1 MKSKLF
7 DYVKEKALDDNTK
20 NINVYIQD
28 KNEPAII
35 NAFYQKNIRS
45 LSPSE
50 LAKYFLTPLFNTQIT
65 HSEFY
70 KLVLKKIDEY
80 QKKDLKPAPYLMVHN
95 TYESIAE
102 LVAQLEL
109 GYSPILINGHEY
121 MNKTSR
127 EMHLADQD
135 EIVKE
140 KRIDDYYE
148 HIPYIYDKLQKTMND
163 IQKSLIINDHK
174 EGSIGILSSGSTG
187 NPKIVF
193 VPEEKIINNILSSK
207 YANEKRSLYNTSS
220 VSNVSGLV
228 TNVFMPFVLDR
239 AICHLSDSFSFDEAL
254 NCTDI
259 YLPRNFIDSLPNNY
273 ENVYNRIKRI
283 FILGGVNNLDIVRTV
298 RDKINLGENTFVNVY
313 GCTECGGLI
322 SEFEEKDFDELTINH
337 FDVKDDYV
345 IYGYRYPDGR
355 VEGGSLYKDSKSLLH
370 NIGDIKGL
378 VRRDIKVIPCGRLSE
393 NKIKIDG
400 INIGECIVDGYHT
413 GDIGV
418 VFNDKIY
425 ILGRKEALEK
435 QQIAGVRDAS
445 ISASA
450 GYTCSTITNEYGN
463 LCIVVK
469 YNINDDKEDKTLYFR
484 NLITK
489 SKDIKDKIIKAHN
502 LYDVVFLTDDKFIE
516 SPGLKKPI
524 TSSIEIYLDYCR
536 KLNIILNDFDSY
548 LSEHVNTVCEE
559 KLGYIPKWTY
569 TKEFILFD
577 KNDINLEQIV
587 DLFNDL
593 HIVLVEEKDDH
604 YYIYYDDRYF
614 FDPKL
619 SRKYSNED
627 LLKYKECIKNGTLF
641 EQLVMDN
648 DRYVSNLSYNVTNKI
663 PRLSKSKVYFIE
675 GILDNGDTILL
686 PYGSIPIFDKI
697 GIDEQLLSNPAQLA
711 IKKIKEQYK
720 NVDIKTQTLTCPCPL
735 ELSIKGNLGYLGFLG
750 KYIVITKDGNIRY
763 ENSNIHP
770 AFDASKFEEE
780 INYLLSLIAR
790 NYNLNYNN
798 GNNKLKIKKEKE
810 VN

>member
-7 DYVKEKALDDNTK
+7 DYVKEKALDDKTK
-20 NINVYIQD
+20 DIYVYNQA
-28 KNEPAII
+28 KNESIVDTML
-35 NAFYQKNIRS
+35 KNNSRF
-45 LSPSE
+45 LSPSQFTE
-50 LAKYFLTPLFNTQIT
+50 LIQLPLFSTKIT
-65 HSEFY
+65 YSKFYRLVSER
-70 KLVLKKIDEY
+70 IDEY
-80 QKKDLKPAPYLMVHN
+80 KEKNLIPAPYLMVYN

-121 MNKTSR
+121 MNKTFK
-127 EMHLADQD
+127 EMHLDDQD

-187 NPKIVF
+187 NPKIIY
-193 VPEEKIINNILSSK
+193 VPEEKIVNNILSSK
-207 YANEKRSLYNTSS
+207 FSNEKRNIYNTSS
-220 VSNVSGLV
+220 VSNISGLV
-228 TNVFMPFVLDR
+228 TNVFMPFVLDNTT
-239 AICHLSDSFSFDEAL
+239 CHLSDSFSFREAL

-259 YLPRNFIDSLPNNY
+259 YLPRNFIDSLPDNY
-273 ENVYNRIKRI
+273 SNVANKIKRI
-283 FILGGVNNLDIVRTV
+283 FILGGVNNMDIVRTV
-298 RDKINLGENTFVNVY
+298 RNKINLGENVFVNVY

-322 SEFEEKDFDELTINH
+322 SEFEEKDFDQLTINH
-337 FDVKDDYV
+337 FDIKNDSV
-345 IYGYRYPDGR
+345 IYAYRYPDGK
-355 VEGGSLYKDSKSLLH
+355 VEGGTLYKEGKSLLH
-370 NIGDIKGL
+370 DIGEVKGL
-378 VRRDIKVIPCGRLSE
+378 VRKDIKVIPCGRLSE

-435 QQIAGVRDAS
+435 QQIDGIRDAS

-463 LCIVVK
+463 LCVVVK
-469 YNINDDKEDKTLYFR
+469 YNINDDKEDNTLYFR

-489 SKDIKDKIIKAHN
+489 SKEIKDRITRDHK
-502 LYDVVFLTDDKFIE
+502 LYDVVFLTDDKFVE
-516 SPGLKKPI
+516 SSGLKKPI

-536 KLNIILNDFDSY
+536 KLNNILNDFDSY

-569 TKEFILFD
+569 TKEFIIFD
-577 KNDINLEQIV
+577 KNEINLEQIV

-593 HIVLVEEKDDH
+593 GVVLVEEKDDH

-619 SRKYSNED
+619 SRKYSDKD
-627 LLKYKECIKNGTLF
+627 LLKYKECIKDGFLF

-648 DRYVSNLSYNVTNKI
+648 DRYVSNLRYKVTNLI
-663 PRLSKSKVYFIE
+663 PRLTEDKVYFIE
-675 GILDNGDTILL
+675 GTLDNGDTILL
-686 PYGSIPIFDKI
+686 PYSSIPVFEKI
-697 GIDEQLLSNPAQLA
+697 GADENSLSNPAQLA
-711 IKKIKEQYK
+711 IKKIKEQYG
-720 NVDIKTQTLTCPCPL
+720 NIDIKTQTLICPCPL
-735 ELSIKGNLGYLGFLG
+735 ELALRGNLGYLGLLG

-763 ENSNIHP
+763 EKSGIHT
-770 AFDASKFEEE
+770 AFDISKLEEQ
-780 INYLLSLIAR
+780 IDYFFSLIAR
-790 NYNLNYNN
+790 TYNLNYNN
-798 GNNKLKIKKEKE
+798 GNNKLKIK
-810 VN
+810 

>member
-7 DYVKEKALDDNTK
+7 DYVKEKALDDKTK
-20 NINVYIQD
+20 NINVYIQG

-35 NAFYQKNIRS
+35 DAFHKYNTRF

-50 LAKYFLTPLFNTQIT
+50 LTKFLQLPIFNTQVT
-65 HSEFY
+65 HSTFY

-80 QKKDLKPAPYLMVHN
+80 KQKNLEPTPYLMVHN

-102 LVAQLEL
+102 LVALLEL
-109 GYSPILINGHEY
+109 GYSPILINAYDH
-121 MNKTSR
+121 MHKAFR
-127 EMHLADQD
+127 EMHLNDQD
-135 EIVKE
+135 KIVIE
-140 KRIDDYYE
+140 KKIEDYYE
-148 HIPYIYDKLQKTMND
+148 HIPYIHDKLEKTIND
-163 IQKSLIINDHK
+163 IQNSFIINSPK
-174 EGSIGILSSGSTG
+174 EGSIGIFSSGSTG
-187 NPKIVF
+187 NPKIIF

-207 YANEKRSLYNTSS
+207 YANENRSLYNTSS

-239 AICHLSDSFSFDEAL
+239 AICHLSDSFSFKEAL
-254 NCTDI
+254 NCSDI
-259 YLPRNFIDSLPNNY
+259 YLPRNFIDSLPDNY

-298 RDKINLGENTFVNVY
+298 RDKINLGKNVFVNVY

-337 FDVKDDYV
+337 FDIKNDSI
-345 IYGYRYPDGR
+345 IYAYRYPNGK

-370 NIGDIKGL
+370 NIGDVKGL

-445 ISASA
+445 VSASA

-469 YNINDDKEDKTLYFR
+469 YTISDNKDDNTLYFR

-489 SKDIKDKIIKAHN
+489 SKEIKDKIIRDHN
-502 LYDVVFLTDDKFIE
+502 LYDIVFLTDDKFVE

-524 TSSIEIYLDYCR
+524 TSSIEIYLNYCR
-536 KLNIILNDFDSY
+536 KLNNILNNFDSY

-569 TKEFILFD
+569 TKDFIIFN

-593 HIVLVEEKDDH
+593 HVILVEEKDNH
-604 YYIYYDDRYF
+604 YYIYYDDKYF
-614 FDPKL
+614 FDPNL
-619 SRKYSNED
+619 GRKYSNED
-627 LLKYKECIKNGTLF
+627 LLKYKESVKNGFLF

-648 DRYVSNLSYNVTNKI
+648 DRYVSNLSYKVTNKI
-663 PRLSKSKVYFIE
+663 PRLSKAKVYFIE
-675 GILDNGDTILL
+675 GTLDNGDTILL
-686 PYGSIPIFDKI
+686 PYSCSPVFDKMN
-697 GIDEQLLSNPAQLA
+697 IDEKSFSNPAQLA

-720 NVDIKTQTLTCPCPL
+720 NIAIKTQTLTCPCPI
-735 ELSIKGNLGYLGFLG
+735 ELAIRGNLGYFGFLG
-750 KYIVITKDGNIRY
+750 KSIVITNDGNIRY
-763 ENSNIHP
+763 ENSGIYP
-770 AFDASKFEEE
+770 AFDDSKLEDQIDYF
-780 INYLLSLIAR
+780 LSLIAR
-790 NYNLNYNN
+790 TYNLNYNN
-798 GNNKLKIKKEKE
+798 GNNKLKVKKEKE